1 MTPSPLSHDRTSAS
15 RTAAA
20 RRWDDAERFIVGLQ
34 QASRRTEIE
43 LAVFFQN
50 WVGQLLKLLA
60 ASDGRIEVR
69 PVSEGAAP
77 STERA
82 TWRAAGPG
90 DAWLQTLEM
99 SEPIDVDLAL
109 CLVIRFDKAV
119 APPRMPDQEELVAA
133 VLDIF
138 VTVYLRHQHGRL
150 RRRISD
156 LQLRDQWLEIAE
168 KGETVSESAARIGRE
183 IAAQTATDRVAILRF
198 TPAGWRLIA
207 TSTQSS
213 VDRRSRQV
221 RVMESLAGAC
231 ASEGVGIDWA
241 DVDPDGTSALSDPV
255 AEALRTY
262 SDEVPIG
269 RLRLV
274 PIDDAGSNE
283 SASGSAGE
291 HSSRRTIAVLL
302 LERFDGRGEAG
313 AAPRQ
318 TSESRDPIDFPDAI
332 RQAAEAAVLA
342 TIRRDD
348 SAWSA
353 AKFATAARSRLARN
367 LWLKLG
373 IAGGLALVAI
383 IPVELRIHAQGRL
396 VPVVQNRLFAPTEGI
411 VSDVMVDDGQ
421 AVSQGDPLVT
431 LRSPTLDLARQQVV
445 GDLAT
450 ARVRLASLIASRT
463 RSGGQGRVP
472 DSDLGELSASEESV
486 KSQIEGLQRQLELLD
501 QQLATLRITSP
512 TTGVAVRWDL
522 NRQLKNRP
530 VAAGQ
535 FLLDVIAPESG
546 WAVELDVS
554 DADIGYLLDRRAGA
568 GPTASFH
575 FRSHPERKLT
585 GRVSAIDRVAQVNSR
600 GESFVRVVV
609 PFGGSGGGASDGGGD
624 ADPVSAAVSATVLD
638 GKLDGTRVNS
648 GVLATIDCGKRPL
661 ISVYS
666 RGLVRW
672 ARVNLGW

>member
-1 MTPSPLSHDRTSAS
+1 M
-15 RTAAA
+15 
-20 RRWDDAERFIVGLQ
+20 
-34 QASRRTEIE
+34 
-43 LAVFFQN
+43 AVFFQI
-50 WVGQLLKLLA
+50 WVGQLLKVLA

-69 PVSEGAAP
+69 QVSEGGAPAA
-77 STERA
+77 ERA
-82 TWRAAGPG
+82 TWRVAGPG
-90 DAWLQTLEM
+90 DAWLETLEM

-109 CLVIRFDKAV
+109 CLIIRFDKAV
-119 APPRMPDQEELVAA
+119 APAQMPDLEELVAA
-133 VLDIF
+133 VLGIF

-150 RRRISD
+150 RRRMSD
-156 LQLRDQWLEIAE
+156 LQLRDSWLEIAK
-168 KGETVSESAARIGRE
+168 KGVTVSESAARIGRE
-183 IAAQTATDRVAILRF
+183 IAAQTGTDRVAILRI
-198 TPAGWRLIA
+198 TPAGYRLMA

-221 RVMESLAGAC
+221 RVMETLADAC

-241 DVDPDGTSALSDPV
+241 DVDPDDASALSDPV
-255 AEALRTY
+255 AQNLRAY
-262 SDEVPIG
+262 AAEVPIR

-274 PIDDAGSNE
+274 PIPDAEPNESASE
-283 SASGSAGE
+283 SASGSASESSGE
-291 HSSRRTIAVLL
+291 HSTPRTIAVLL
-302 LERFDGRGEAG
+302 LERFDGHGEAD
-313 AAPRQ
+313 AAARQ
-318 TSESRDPIDFPDAI
+318 ASQVREPIDFPDAI
-332 RQAAEAAVLA
+332 RQAAESAVLA
-342 TIRRDD
+342 TIGRDD
-348 SAWSA
+348 STWSA
-353 AKFATAARSRLARN
+353 AKFATAARSRLAKN
-367 LWLKLG
+367 PWLKLG

-421 AVSQGDPLVT
+421 SVSQGDPLVT
-431 LRSPTLDLARQQVV
+431 LRSPTLDLAHQQVV

-463 RSGGQGRVP
+463 RSGGQGRAP
-472 DSDLGELSASEESV
+472 DAEIGELSASEESV

-512 TTGVAVRWDL
+512 TTGIAVRWDL

-546 WAVELDVS
+546 WAVELDVP
-554 DADIGYLLDRRAGA
+554 DAEIGYLLDRRAGA
-568 GPTASFH
+568 SPTASFH
-575 FRSHPERKLT
+575 FRSHPERRLT
-585 GRVSAIDRVAQVNSR
+585 GRVSAIDRVAQVDSR

-609 PFGGSGGGASDGGGD
+609 PFDDGGASDGANNGGGD
-624 ADPVSAAVSATVLD
+624 ADPVSATVLD